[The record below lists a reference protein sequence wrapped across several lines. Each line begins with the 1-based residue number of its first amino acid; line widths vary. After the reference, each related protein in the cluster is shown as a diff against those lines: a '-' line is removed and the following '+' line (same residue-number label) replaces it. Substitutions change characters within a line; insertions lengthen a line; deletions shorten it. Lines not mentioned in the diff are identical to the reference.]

1 VAPVAGEHSR
11 QVILTAVTSEITA
24 EARTADVGGAVE
36 NFPANYD
43 GDEFKVSYNA
53 N

>member
-1 VAPVAGEHSR
+1 MAQVTSEHSR
-11 QVILTAVTSEITA
+11 QVILTAATSEITA

-43 GDEFKVSYNA
+43 GDEFKMSYNA